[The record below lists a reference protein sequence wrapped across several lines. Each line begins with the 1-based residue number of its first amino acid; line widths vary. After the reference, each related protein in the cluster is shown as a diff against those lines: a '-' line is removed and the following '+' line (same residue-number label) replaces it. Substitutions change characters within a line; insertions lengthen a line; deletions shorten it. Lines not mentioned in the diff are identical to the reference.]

1 MANMLYGVIEFSVG
15 VIIAS
20 PVVATLC
27 ALYSSTVHPQQAP
40 YNDVDYEYDENYWYK
55 KKWHKNDWDED
66 VTLSGLDYPG
76 KPDQRT
82 RKRVSIAMK
91 GKSGYGPVQ
100 TYEYWS
106 SESSASEEIEASEPL
121 ARLNDTETHMRS
133 TLKGN
138 RGSKVYDINQQTA
151 FLGESLREPRKVR
164 VRWICVS
171 RYPSLERLLSY
182 TTNLELITC
191 LALRQNIV

>member
-1 MANMLYGVIEFSVG
+1 MANMLYGMIEFSVG

-27 ALYSSTVHPQQAP
+27 ALYSSTVHPQQEP
-40 YNDVDYEYDENYWYK
+40 YNDVDYEYDENYWYE

-91 GKSGYGPVQ
+91 GKPGDGPVQ

-151 FLGESLREPRKVR
+151 FLGESLLEPRKVR

-182 TTNLELITC
+182 ITNLELITC